1 MSLSGLFARIYSDI
15 VNDKLSIPAMPD
27 VVLRLQKMI
36 RSDNYTMETLARAVQ
51 VDIGLSAYLVNIA
64 NSPLYRT
71 RVKAVD
77 VESAIRVIGVKAFTN
92 LVNGYAIHS
101 LVDKREL
108 KTRPMLR
115 KIWQASAYRAAIA
128 GAISRQVESVD
139 ENRALLAGLLQDV
152 GLLPVLMKAPAQ
164 DLPAEADE
172 PALAELQKYGARVG
186 AVIASQW
193 KLDDELA
200 EVIRNS
206 GNFAYPGG
214 ESIDLVDVTNIARLL
229 SQIGNKQMQWPRLDQ
244 APCLRRFGEEGL
256 TYENALALIKQARE
270 DIHAI
275 SRVLVGNFQ

>member
-27 VVLRLQKMI
+27 VVLRLQKII
-36 RSDNYTMETLARAVQ
+36 RNDNYTVNTLARAVQ

-77 VESAIRVIGVKAFTN
+77 VESAIRVIGIKAFTN
-92 LVNGYAIHS
+92 LVNGYAMHS

-128 GAISRQVESVD
+128 GAISRQLRTID

-152 GLLPVLMKAPAQ
+152 GLLPVLMKAPVEE
-164 DLPAEADE
+164 LPAEADE
-172 PALAELQKYGARVG
+172 TALTELQEYGARVG

-193 KLDDELA
+193 QLDNELT

-206 GNFAYPGG
+206 GNYAYPGG

-229 SQIGNKQMQWPRLDQ
+229 SQIGNKQMHWPRLDQ
-244 APCLRRFGEEGL
+244 APCLRRFGHEGL
-256 TYENALALIKQARE
+256 SYEQALALIKEARE
-270 DIHAI
+270 DIQAI
-275 SRVLVGNFQ
+275 SQVLVGNFQ